1 MLNNIAILVVV
12 METKISVETS
22 ISKIKK
28 YMDVEKNVSLIC

>member
-12 METKISVETS
+12 METKISAET
-22 ISKIKK
+22 SKIKK

>member
-12 METKISVETS
+12 METKISEETT

-28 YMDVEKNVSLIC
+28 YMDVEKHVSLIC